1 VYVALHLVLRGQSL
15 AKEVLSLPL
24 RRLSRY

>member
-1 VYVALHLVLRGQSL
+1 VYVALRPVLRGQSL
-15 AKEVLSLPL
+15 AKEVLGLPL